1 MGTMDGIAGREFE
14 AMDHHDDR
22 AAAIRLRG
30 EGRAGVAA
38 ALVQFQAVFAKI
50 DP

>member
-1 MGTMDGIAGREFE
+1 MGAVDRISRRELE
-14 AMDHHDDR
+14 PVDHHDDR

-30 EGRAGVAA
+30 KGRAGVAA
-38 ALVQFQAVFAKI
+38 ALVQFQVVFTKI